1 MKRTASALTLITMLL
16 SLTLVGMQFV
26 NRARAETLGPI
37 VMRDSTNKVTIL
49 YPQNET
55 YNVNSILVNFTVV
68 MRGNCF
74 DFGYSLDE
82 GAVIRVE
89 NITKISESGWIPY
102 VTYTFRG
109 SVFLANLSAGSH
121 SITVY
126 EGCQFQGIPENPSL
140 ERYEVFAYDYTN
152 FTIDTIAPN
161 ISLLSPEN
169 RVYNVSGLSLNFTV
183 DEPVS
188 QVSYS
193 LDGQTNVTI
202 IGNITLESLPYGEHN
217 VTVYA
222 TDNVGN
228 IGSKTVFFTIM
239 EPSKPFPT
247 TLVAASVVAV
257 AIVGIGI
264 VVYFKKRKKESGNK
278 S

>member
-1 MKRTASALTLITMLL
+1 MKRKASALTLITMLL
-16 SLTLVGMQFV
+16 SLTLVGVQFI
-26 NRARAETLGPI
+26 NKARAETLGPI
-37 VMRDSTNKVTIL
+37 VMRDSTNKVTIF

-82 GAVIRVE
+82 GVVVKVE

-109 SVFLANLSAGSH
+109 SVFLANLSEGSH

-126 EGCQFQGIPENPSL
+126 EGCQFQGIPTNPSL
-140 ERYEVFAYDYTN
+140 KRYEVLAYDYTN

-169 RVYNVSGLSLNFTV
+169 KVYNMSDLSLNFTV
-183 DEPVS
+183 NEPVS

-193 LDGQTNVTI
+193 LDGQTNVSI

-228 IGSKTVFFTIM
+228 IGSKTVFFTMIKPP
-239 EPSKPFPT
+239 EPFPT
-247 TLVAASVVAV
+247 VLVAIASIGLVA
-257 AIVGIGI
+257 GIGAGLL
-264 VVYFKKRKKESGNK
+264 VYFKKRRR
-278 S
+278 

>member
-1 MKRTASALTLITMLL
+1 MKRKASALALITMLL
-16 SLTLVGMQFV
+16 SLTLVGMQFI
-26 NRARAETLGPI
+26 NKAKAETLGPVVI
-37 VMRDSTNKVTIL
+37 VPTSNKVEIF

-55 YNVNSILVNFTVV
+55 YNVNSLLVNFTVV
-68 MRGNCF
+68 MQGTAF
-74 DFGYSLDE
+74 DFGYSLDG

-109 SVFLANLSAGSH
+109 SVFLANLSEGSH

-126 EGCQFQGIPENPSL
+126 EGYQYQGIPTNPSL
-140 ERYEVFAYDYTN
+140 KRYEVYAHDYTN

-169 RVYNVSGLSLNFTV
+169 KVYNVSDLSLNFTV
-183 DEPVS
+183 NDPLS
-188 QVSYS
+188 QVSYC
-193 LDGQTNVTI
+193 LDGQTNVSI

-228 IGSKTVFFTIM
+228 IGSQTVFFIIL

-247 TLVAASVVAV
+247 TLVVASAIIVAV
-257 AIVGIGI
+257 VGIGLLI
-264 VVYFKKRKKESGNK
+264 YFKKRKH
-278 S
+278 

>member
-1 MKRTASALTLITMLL
+1 MKRKASALTLMTMLL
-16 SLTLVGMQFV
+16 SLTLVGVQFI
-26 NRARAETLGPI
+26 NKAKAETLGP
-37 VMRDSTNKVTIL
+37 VEMLLGTSKVTIL

-55 YNVNSILVNFTVV
+55 YNVNSLLVNFTAVF
-68 MRGNCF
+68 GGTAF

-82 GAVIRVE
+82 GAVIKVE

-109 SVFLANLSAGSH
+109 SVFLANLSEGSH

-126 EGCQFQGIPENPSL
+126 EGYQYQGIPTNPSL
-140 ERYEVFAYDYTN
+140 KRYEVYAHDYTN

-169 RVYNVSGLSLNFTV
+169 KVYNMSDLSLNFTV
-183 DEPVS
+183 NDPLS

-247 TLVAASVVAV
+247 TLVVASAIIVAV
-257 AIVGIGI
+257 FGIGLL
-264 VVYFKKRKKESGNK
+264 VYFKKRKR
-278 S
+278 

>member
-1 MKRTASALTLITMLL
+1 MKRKALTLTVILALL
-16 SLTLVGMQFV
+16 FSAEAGMQFV

-37 VMRDSTNKVTIL
+37 VMRDSTNKVAIF

-109 SVFLANLSAGSH
+109 SVFLANLSEGSH

-169 RVYNVSGLSLNFTV
+169 RVYNVSDLSLNFTV
-183 DEPVS
+183 NEPVS

-193 LDGQTNVTI
+193 LDGQTNATI

-217 VTVYA
+217 VTVHA

-247 TLVAASVVAV
+247 TLAVASAIIVAV
-257 AIVGIGI
+257 VGI
-264 VVYFKKRKKESGNK
+264 VLLFYFKKRKKESGNK
-278 S
+278 A